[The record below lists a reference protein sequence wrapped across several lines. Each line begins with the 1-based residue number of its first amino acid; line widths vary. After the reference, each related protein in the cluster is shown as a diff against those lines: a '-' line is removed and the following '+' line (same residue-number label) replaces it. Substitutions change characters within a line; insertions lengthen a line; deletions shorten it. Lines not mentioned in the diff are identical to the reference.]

1 MENGVKYNFADF
13 TRENYRKLLKLAKQ
27 KYEFCSF
34 EDFSKCSNPVLWRH
48 DVDFSVHSAYAL
60 AQIEREEDVTA
71 TYFIH
76 LHNEFY
82 NVLEKEI
89 TELLKNIFS
98 LGHKAG
104 LHFDCHYY
112 GISSVSELEEKL
124 KFERDILEKTFEV
137 PVNVFSYH
145 NTTDEILSFNSD
157 KYAGMINTYSAYF
170 KNEFGYCSDS
180 NGYWRFERLEDVLNS
195 GNHKKLQV
203 LTHPA
208 WWQEEV
214 LSPRQR
220 IWRCIEGRS
229 QKTKDNY
236 DAILSRMGRENII

>member
-1 MENGVKYNFADF
+1 
-13 TRENYRKLLKLAKQ
+13 
-27 KYEFCSF
+27 
-34 EDFSKCSNPVLWRH
+34 
-48 DVDFSVHSAYAL
+48 
-60 AQIEREEDVTA
+60 
-71 TYFIH
+71 
-76 LHNEFY
+76 
-82 NVLEKEI
+82 VLEQEI
-89 TELLKNIFS
+89 TELLKEIFK
-98 LGHKAG
+98 LGHRAG

-124 KFERDILEKTFEV
+124 KFERDILEKTLEV

-157 KYAGMINTYSAYF
+157 KYAAMINTYSAYF
-170 KNEFGYCSDS
+170 KKEFGYCSDS
-180 NGYWRFERLEDVLNS
+180 NGYWRFERLEDVLIS
-195 GNHKKLQV
+195 GKHKKLQV

-208 WWQEEV
+208 WWQEDV

>member
-1 MENGVKYNFADF
+1 MENSVKYNFADF

-27 KYEFCSF
+27 KYDFCSF
-34 EDFSKCSNPVLWRH
+34 EDFSKSSNPVLWRH
-48 DVDFSVHSAYAL
+48 DIDFSVHSANAL
-60 AQIEREEDVTA
+60 AQIEREENVTA

-157 KYAGMINTYSAYF
+157 KYAGMINTYSSYF
-170 KNEFGYCSDS
+170 RKEFGYCSDS
-180 NGYWRFERLEDVLNS
+180 NGIWRFERLEDVLHS

-220 IWRCIEGRS
+220 IWRCVEGRS

>member
-1 MENGVKYNFADF
+1 MENSVKYNFSDF

-27 KYEFCSF
+27 KYDFCSF
-34 EDFSKCSNPVLWRH
+34 EDFSKSSNPVLWRH
-48 DVDFSVHSAYAL
+48 DIDFSVHSANAL
-60 AQIEREEDVTA
+60 AQIEREENVTA

-170 KNEFGYCSDS
+170 KKEFGYCSDS
-180 NGYWRFERLEDVLNS
+180 NGYWRFERLEDVLIS
-195 GNHKKLQV
+195 GKHKKLQV

-220 IWRCIEGRS
+220 IWRCVEGRS

>member
-1 MENGVKYNFADF
+1 MENSVKYNYADF

-34 EDFSKCSNPVLWRH
+34 DDFSKSPNPVLWRH
-48 DVDFSVHSAYAL
+48 DIDFSVHSAFAL
-60 AQIEREEDVTA
+60 ASIEHEESVTS
-71 TYFIH
+71 TFFIH

-89 TELLKNIFS
+89 THLLQNIFK

-112 GISSVSELEEKL
+112 GISSEAELEEKL
-124 KFERDILEKTFEV
+124 KFEKNIIENIFQV

-145 NTTDEILSFNSD
+145 NTTEEILSFDSD
-157 KYAGMINTYSAYF
+157 KYAGMINTYSANL
-170 KNEFGYCSDS
+170 KKEFGYCSDS
-180 NGYWRFERLEDVLNS
+180 NGYWRFERLEDVLLS
-195 GNHKKLQV
+195 GKFKKLQV

-220 IWRCIEGRS
+220 IWRCIEGRG

-236 DAILSRMGRENII
+236 DAILSSMGRENIK

>member
-1 MENGVKYNFADF
+1 MENSIKYNFADF
-13 TRENYRKLLKLAKQ
+13 TRENYRKLLKLAKL

-34 EDFSKCSNPVLWRH
+34 DDFGKSQNPVLWRH
-48 DVDFSVHSAYAL
+48 DIDFSVHSSLAL
-60 AQIEREEDVTA
+60 AKIEHEEKVASTF
-71 TYFIH
+71 FIH

-89 TELLKNIFS
+89 TELLNNIFK

-112 GISSVSELEEKL
+112 GISSAAELEEKL
-124 KFERDILEKTFEV
+124 QFEKNILEDVFQV
-137 PVNVFSYH
+137 PVNAFSYH
-145 NTTDEILSFNSD
+145 NTTDEILSYD
-157 KYAGMINTYSAYF
+157 LAEYAGMVNTYSAYF
-170 KNEFGYCSDS
+170 KKEFGYCSDS
-180 NGYWRFERLEDVLNS
+180 NGYWRFERLEDVLAS
-195 GNHKKLQV
+195 GKHSKLQV

-229 QKTKDNY
+229 QNTKDKY
-236 DAILSRMGRENII
+236 DAILSSMGRENIK